1 MTPEKPV
8 PHLSEGEKETLSDAA
23 RKYSDFGI
31 YSLSES
37 SMQKCQ
43 AFIAGAQWQE
53 RQSTQMYTAEQWVKI
68 EDVLSVIKYMCGYTD
83 FPERQEGQGVYY
95 WRTILREKFEEIG
108 VSFRNE
114 DFVKA
119 MPSPPKQ

>member
-53 RQSTQMYTAEQWVKI
+53 RQSTQMYTAEQI
-68 EDVLSVIKYMCGYTD
+68 SLAYDEICHVLRPQFNEAAINTIKN
-83 FPERQEGQGVYY
+83 
-95 WRTILREKFEEIG
+95 LLIG
-108 VSFRNE
+108 E
-114 DFVKA
+114 LK
-119 MPSPPKQ
+119 SPPKQ